1 DGIRD
6 FHVTG
11 VQTCALPILIK
22 LTLFH
27 FYYSF
32 VEESLKKDFFFV
44 NYSSVEYNITLDIM
58 SEGLYRSEFEHDAC
72 GIGAVVNV
80 KGNKSHET
88 ISDALLMLSNMEHR
102 GGRGSDP
109 KTGDGAGIL
118 IQMPHAFLKDV
129 VLRSGFS
136 LPEEGSYGV
145 GMTFFPRNKQLYKKS
160 KAALNEILEELDFEL
175 IGYRE

>member
-1 DGIRD
+1 
-6 FHVTG
+6 
-11 VQTCALPILIK
+11 
-22 LTLFH
+22 
-27 FYYSF
+27 
-32 VEESLKKDFFFV
+32 
-44 NYSSVEYNITLDIM
+44 M

-102 GGRGSDP
+102 GGRGSDPKTGAGAGILMQSPHAFLRDVVLCSGFSQPVAGRGSDP

-175 IGYRE
+175 IGYREVPVDE